1 PPQRSRTK
9 PTRENLMRFTQFLMV
24 ATASFFLASD
34 VSSMTADLNQDSR
47 VASPANPSQRLLRV
61 HHAAIEADSE
71 DEERSLTTREMKKMM
86 KNLTTKEE
94 FASTLGI
101 SQLINSDLNGGALMR
116 FMQSSE
122 YLKYRA
128 YMDFLNDMA
137 KNSKYKDLVRQIKAK

>member
-1 PPQRSRTK
+1 
-9 PTRENLMRFTQFLMV
+9 
-24 ATASFFLASD
+24 
-34 VSSMTADLNQDSR
+34 MTADLNQDSR

>member
-1 PPQRSRTK
+1 
-9 PTRENLMRFTQFLMV
+9 MRFTQFLVV

-71 DEERSLTTREMKKMM
+71 DEERSLTTREMKNMM

-116 FMQSSE
+116 
-122 YLKYRA
+122 
-128 YMDFLNDMA
+128 
-137 KNSKYKDLVRQIKAK
+137 